1 MSQQSSFQGRGGA
14 QGGDRG
20 GSNAGRGRGGGNA
33 DRGHVGGKFP
43 APIDP
48 TFVPAS
54 LVPFFRVFNDI
65 LLVLVLIF
73 EFSCHE
79 LTGPQAEAA
88 ARSVLRMLLE
98 VHDRHSRF
106 FKTSELS
113 FIVRKLFAQLAAVGT
128 KSRLTPNTVL
138 SLVAQ
143 STPNHRCLSIF
154 KENFLDALCTL
165 SVEGQWYWLCV
176 WICVMTMTNVPY
188 TLEWHDTFFRWFDA
202 NMSRAPELPAI
213 PKELVILSEVLTDIQ
228 VRIGAV
234 FTALPAQPAS
244 AEDIKRICVH
254 LKFEAP
260 PSEAPAGDDE
270 DDRGECD
277 TASVAASEKSSVG
290 GSGQRDSSLRFVTG
304 CTAVIELMRLRAQG
318 GSRFFQQLT
327 DPNLMRLI
335 RALLRRMTRRTKG
348 KMSNRTFNN
357 QLCNKLLG
365 IINRHGR
372 LYRINMHE
380 VAFRVF
386 QASGN
391 TSLAR
396 QWFDL
401 TDHAL
406 SSMAGESEHFD
417 VINRSLSAALV
428 LMKMGDNSIIQGNS
442 RDMPD
447 GAAQI
452 LRSAFND
459 SEINLSAGD
468 AHCQG
473 QVRANVKAA
482 QDQIRA
488 ARAGQWRPPH
498 DESDQSCRSR
508 PSGGGAAS
516 ASPPQRGRPSPPQ
529 ASVEDQVAALE
540 RQIAELR
547 SRC

>member
-1 MSQQSSFQGRGGA
+1 LRTQA
-14 QGGDRG
+14 
-20 GSNAGRGRGGGNA
+20 
-33 DRGHVGGKFP
+33 
-43 APIDP
+43 
-48 TFVPAS
+48 
-54 LVPFFRVFNDI
+54 
-65 LLVLVLIF
+65 LIF
-73 EFSCHE
+73 EFAGEEMSHA
-79 LTGPQAEAA
+79 QAEAA
-88 ARSVLRMLLE
+88 ARAVIRSLLE
-98 VHDRHSRF
+98 DQDRHLRF
-106 FKTSELS
+106 YGTQEYS
-113 FIVRKLFAQLAAVGT
+113 FIITRLFPQLAAVGT
-128 KSRLTPNTVL
+128 KARLTRSTIL

-143 STPNHRCLSIF
+143 STPSPQCLETF
-154 KENFLDALCTL
+154 VENFLPVLCQL
-165 SVEGQWYWLCV
+165 PDKEQWYWLCV
-176 WICVMTMTNVPY
+176 WICVMTMMNVPFDSN
-188 TLEWHDTFFRWFDA
+188 WHETFFRWFDA
-202 NMSRAPELPAI
+202 NMSKAAELPAI
-213 PKELVILSEVLTDIQ
+213 PKELETLSKVLSDIQ
-228 VRIGAV
+228 HRIDAV
-234 FTALPAQPAS
+234 FAALPPQPALP
-244 AEDIKRICVH
+244 EEIKRLCRH
-254 LKFEAP
+254 LRFEPP

-270 DDRGECD
+270 ADKGERE
-277 TASVAASEKSSVG
+277 TGSVAASEKSSVG
-290 GSGQRDSSLRFVTG
+290 GFGQRDSSRRFVTG
-304 CTAVIELMRLRAQG
+304 CTAVIELMRSRFQG

-327 DPNLMRLI
+327 DTNLMRLI

-348 KMSNRTFNN
+348 KMSNGVFNN

-401 TDHAL
+401 TDQAL
-406 SSMAGESEHFD
+406 SSVVGESQHFD

-447 GAAQI
+447 AAAQI
-452 LRSAFND
+452 LRSAFDN

-498 DESDQSCRSR
+498 DESEQSCRSR

-540 RQIAELR
+540 RQLAELR
-547 SRC
+547 SRR